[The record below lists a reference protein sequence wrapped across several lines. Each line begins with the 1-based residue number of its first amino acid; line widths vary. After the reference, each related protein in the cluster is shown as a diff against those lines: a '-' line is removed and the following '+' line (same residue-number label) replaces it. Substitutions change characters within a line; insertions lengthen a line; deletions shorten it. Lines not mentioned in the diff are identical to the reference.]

1 MIRPFSLYIH
11 IPFCTHKCP
20 YCDFNTYAVTALP
33 EQEYVEALLV
43 EIDTMAAREEWRG
56 RTVQTIFFGGG
67 TPSLLSARAI
77 SKIVNV
83 VRGYFE
89 LANHAEISIEANP
102 GSVSS
107 DSLQGYFEAGVNR
120 LSFGAQS
127 FRAHVLRALGRLHS
141 PEQSEAALAAA
152 RHAGFT
158 NISID
163 LIFGAPEQS
172 YQDFE
177 LDLAQVRALA
187 PPHLSLYGLTIEEGT
202 PFYSSYSRG
211 DLKLPHEDEVAA
223 MFESAAGLV
232 ASVGLERYEIS
243 NFAQPGFEAR
253 HNSAYWNGDD
263 YLGLGAGAHS
273 FVRKF
278 APLDGSYGM
287 RWSNFAQPKEYMRRI
302 NEGGAA
308 ISWHDRLE
316 RAAAIF
322 EFFFLGLRRTR
333 GVSFA
338 EFEGLFGCTVQ
349 QAYPNVIELLT
360 EEGFLSAFEGGT
372 KLSDRG
378 FMLADSVIE
387 NFAALSGMNS
397 DRPQHWLEAGKVPG
411 SRTI

>member
-1 MIRPFSLYIH
+1 MTRPFSLYLH

-33 EQEYVEALLV
+33 EQEYIEALLV
-43 EIDTMAAREEWRG
+43 EIDTMASRDEWRG

-77 SKIVNV
+77 SKIINV

-89 LANHAEISIEANP
+89 LATHAEISLEANP

-107 DSLQGYFEAGVNR
+107 DTLHGYFDAGVNR

-141 PEQSEAALAAA
+141 PEQIEAAVAAA
-152 RHAGFT
+152 RHVGF
-158 NISID
+158 NNLSID
-163 LIFGAPEQS
+163 LIFGAPEQT

-177 LDLAQVRALA
+177 FDIQQIKQIA
-187 PPHLSLYGLTIEEGT
+187 PQHLSLYGLTIEEGT
-202 PFYSSYSRG
+202 PFFASYSRG

-223 MFESAAGLV
+223 MFENAAVLIAGI
-232 ASVGLERYEIS
+232 GLERYEIS
-243 NFAQPGFEAR
+243 NFARPGFEAR

-278 APLDGSYGM
+278 APIDGSHGV
-287 RWSNFAQPKEYMRRI
+287 RWSNFAQPKEYMRRVL
-302 NEGGAA
+302 EDGAA
-308 ISWHDRLE
+308 ISWQDQIDRD
-316 RAAAIF
+316 AAAF

-333 GVSFA
+333 GVRFSD
-338 EFEGLFGCTVQ
+338 FEAQFGCTVQ
-349 QAYPNVIELLT
+349 QAYPHVVELLI
-360 EEGFLSAFEGGT
+360 EEGFLTTIDDGV
-372 KLSDRG
+372 KLSERG
-378 FMLADSVIE
+378 LVLADSVIE
-387 NFAALSGMNS
+387 NFARSDNS
-397 DRPQHWLEAGKVPG
+397 KTNRHDLWSNAEKGRSPV
-411 SRTI
+411 